1 MVQPRR
7 NTSVFLRT
15 VELVTTVAILCL
27 SGSILAKV
35 GHDIPRVSFTTT
47 VAAID
52 ILYLGYVG
60 LFVPVALNNTTPSF
74 VILGAQSAV
83 WILYLGSWAAIAAH
97 FPTDCTTNSWENSS
111 TATCRSYQ
119 ALLPF
124 TLFNWLL
131 YSVEGTLFL
140 SYSYVNEVVNYGL
153 GHTFRPSPFYWG
165 SIFALD
171 LGLVRQCCG
180 VLLFRH
186 SSEKDETRRG
196 DLEGGA
202 TRRDANGGEIAPAEN
217 GILEEEEAKIVAAE
231 QPTPAGHGVHDHARG
246 MATVP
251 ERRSIQSNRSVTG
264 GESVRPA
271 RV

>member
-1 MVQPRR
+1 MAKPRR
-7 NTSVFLRT
+7 NTSIFLRT
-15 VELVTTVAILCL
+15 VEFITTVAILGL
-27 SGSILAKV
+27 SGSVLAKV
-35 GHDIPRVSFTTT
+35 GHNIPRVSFTTT

-52 ILYLGYVG
+52 VLYLGYVG

-74 VILGAQSAV
+74 IILGAQGAV
-83 WILYLGSWAAIAAH
+83 WILYLASWAAIAAK
-97 FPTDCTTNSWENSS
+97 FPTDCSTSSWENSS
-111 TATCRSYQ
+111 RATCRAYQ

-131 YSVEGTLFL
+131 YGVEGALFL

-180 VLLFRH
+180 ILLFSR
-186 SSEKDETRRG
+186 SSERERKYHV
-196 DLEGGA
+196 
-202 TRRDANGGEIAPAEN
+202 DAEDGVGHREGEIASADEN
-217 GILEEEEAKIVAAE
+217 ILAEEETKAVPEEPA
-231 QPTPAGHGVHDHARG
+231 PTGHVVHDHHVRGSAQGPARAS
-246 MATVP
+246 M
-251 ERRSIQSNRSVTG
+251 QSNRTATG
-264 GESVRPA
+264 EPVGVS